1 MDEEEQKVVTEGDH
15 EARRVKLASAEPKTT
30 RPQRSFELGPVSA
43 LRCSNYTL
51 VSNWIPIPKQWYI
64 LISVYLNYCQ
74 FICLFLFVQ
83 VRTALEVGA
92 HCMQVD

>member
-30 RPQRSFELGPVSA
+30 RPQKSFELGPVSA

-51 VSNWIPIPKQWYI
+51 VSNWIPIV
-64 LISVYLNYCQ
+64 VYFDPIASSYVY
-74 FICLFLFVQ
+74 FLFVQ

-92 HCMQVD
+92 HCTQVD